1 MSMDGASWAR
11 SIAATV
17 FRVCL
22 ATGLLIAFYATAPL
36 EARPEGRTLFQ
47 LVVSLLVL
55 GLVVT
60 WQIVSVARS
69 PYPRLRG
76 VEVVATSVPLL
87 IVIFASLYFVTG
99 RADQGSFTEPL
110 SRFDAVYFTVTVFAT
125 VGFGDIAARS
135 DAARVAVTIQ
145 MISNM
150 VLIGVIAKVL
160 LGTVQQRRRALSS
173 AATQQLG
180 AETDAAQQNG
190 GAGTTV
196 VDR

>member
-1 MSMDGASWAR
+1 MDRASWRR
-11 SIAATV
+11 SIATTV

-36 EARPEGRTLFQ
+36 EARPEGRTLLQ
-47 LVVSLLVL
+47 MVLSLLVL

-76 VEVVATSVPLL
+76 VEVVATSVPML
-87 IVIFASLYFVTG
+87 IVIFSSVYFVTG
-99 RADQGSFTEPL
+99 RADPASFTETL

-135 DAARVAVTIQ
+135 EVARVAVTVQ

-160 LGTVQQRRRALSS
+160 LGTVQQRRRALTS
-173 AATQQLG
+173 AARQQLG
-180 AETDAAQQNG
+180 AETGAAQQNG
-190 GAGTTV
+190 GAGSTV
-196 VDR
+196 ADR